1 MLTRCQ
7 KSRGHRI
14 VLLYTSKCTRMANEQ
29 TLQTT
34 GQKSR

>member
-1 MLTRCQ
+1 
-7 KSRGHRI
+7 
-14 VLLYTSKCTRMANEQ
+14 MANEQ